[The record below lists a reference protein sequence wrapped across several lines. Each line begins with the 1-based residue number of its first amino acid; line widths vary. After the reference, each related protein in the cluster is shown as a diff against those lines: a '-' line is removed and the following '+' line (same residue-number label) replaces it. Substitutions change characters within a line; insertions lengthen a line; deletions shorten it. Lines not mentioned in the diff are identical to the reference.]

1 MCNRAHHPEGD
12 APFYSRHQP
21 VCAMIQPLKLSI
33 QEQQMKIGLA
43 GLPMSGKTSVFNM
56 ATRAKAQTRDYLA
69 QTDEINNGIIKVPDE
84 RIDHL
89 VTIFKP
95 KKTTYATVEF
105 TDIPGISNAESKS
118 ASKTLANIRSC
129 DAIMLVIRL
138 FASEEIPHIHNK
150 IDPVADLEELCLE
163 FIFSD
168 LEMVINKIERL
179 NKEMKAGKKP
189 ELIREMELMESLQKL
204 LESNRFISEF
214 TMTDE
219 QAHSLRGY
227 RFLTQKPL
235 LLVGNCSDDQFKSEA
250 DPAVQAFKEAC
261 KQRGWSPMLISAATE
276 MEISALSPEE
286 EAIFL
291 EEYGIK
297 ESGRNRLISEAYR
310 LLNYISFLTVGEDE
324 VRAWPLQCGTSAQKA
339 AGKIH
344 SDIERGFIRAEVVA
358 YKDFLARGTMAGV
371 KAAGLARLEGK
382 EYVVEDGDIINFRF
396 NV

>member
-1 MCNRAHHPEGD
+1 
-12 APFYSRHQP
+12 
-21 VCAMIQPLKLSI
+21 
-33 QEQQMKIGLA
+33 MKIGLA
-43 GLPMSGKTSVFNM
+43 GLPMSGKTSIFNM

-69 QTDEINNGIIKVPDE
+69 QTDEINNGIIKVPDA
-84 RIDHL
+84 RIDKL
-89 VTIFKP
+89 ATIFKP
-95 KKTTYATVEF
+95 KKTTFATVEF

-129 DAIMLVIRL
+129 DAIMLVVRL
-138 FASEEIPHIHNK
+138 FPGEEVPHIHNK
-150 IDPVADLEELCLE
+150 IDPAADLDELSLE

-168 LEMVINKIERL
+168 LEMIMNKIERL

-189 ELIREMELMESLQKL
+189 EMVREMELMERLRKT
-204 LESNRFISEF
+204 LEDNKFISTVEL
-214 TMTDE
+214 TE
-219 QAHSLRGY
+219 EEEHGLRGF

-235 LLVGNCSDDQFKSEA
+235 LLIGNCSDDQFLS
-250 DPAVQAFKEAC
+250 DSDSAVQSFKTAC
-261 KQRGWSPMLISAATE
+261 QERGWSPMLISAATE

-324 VRAWPLQCGTSAQKA
+324 VRAWPLQKGTSAQKA
-339 AGKIH
+339 AGRIH

-358 YKDFLARGTMAGV
+358 CKDFFEKGTMVAV
-371 KAAGLARLEGK
+371 KAAGLSRLEGK
-382 EYVVEDGDIINFRF
+382 EYIVEDGDIINFRF

>member
-1 MCNRAHHPEGD
+1 
-12 APFYSRHQP
+12 
-21 VCAMIQPLKLSI
+21 
-33 QEQQMKIGLA
+33 MKIGLA
-43 GLPMSGKTSVFNM
+43 GLPMSGKTSIFNM

-69 QTDEINNGIIKVPDE
+69 QTDEINNGVIKVPDH

-89 VTIFKP
+89 TTVFKP
-95 KKTTYATVEF
+95 KKTTLATVEF

-118 ASKTLANIRSC
+118 ASKTLANIRIC
-129 DAIMLVIRL
+129 DAIMLVVRL
-138 FASEEIPHIHNK
+138 FASEEIPHIHNRV
-150 IDPVADLEELCLE
+150 DPAADLEELCLE

-168 LEMVINKIERL
+168 LEMVTNKIERL
-179 NKEMKAGKKP
+179 NKEMKGVKKP
-189 ELIREMELMESLQKL
+189 EQVKELELMEVLRQKL
-204 LESNRFISEF
+204 EDNSFISELEL
-214 TMTDE
+214 TDE
-219 QAHSLRGY
+219 QAHSLRCY

-235 LLVGNCSDDQFKSEA
+235 LLVGNCSDEQFKSDS
-250 DPAVQAFKEAC
+250 DPAVKAFNEAC
-261 KQRGWSPMLISAATE
+261 QKRGWSPMLISAATE

-291 EEYGIK
+291 EEYGIT

-324 VRAWPLQCGTSAQKA
+324 VRAWPLQRGTTAQKA

-358 YKDFLARGTMAGV
+358 YKDFVEKGSMAAV
-371 KAAGLARLEGK
+371 KAAGLSRLEGK
-382 EYVVEDGDIINFRF
+382 EYIVEDGDIINFRF

>member
-1 MCNRAHHPEGD
+1 
-12 APFYSRHQP
+12 
-21 VCAMIQPLKLSI
+21 
-33 QEQQMKIGLA
+33 MKIGLA
-43 GLPMSGKTSVFNM
+43 GLPMSGKTSIFNM
-56 ATRAKAQTRDYLA
+56 ATRAKAQTRDYLV
-69 QTDEINNGIIKVPDE
+69 QTDEINSGIIKVPDA

-89 VTIFKP
+89 STIFKP

-105 TDIPGISNAESKS
+105 TDIPGISSSDNKS
-118 ASKTLANIRSC
+118 ASKILANIRTC

-138 FASEEIPHIHNK
+138 FESIEVPHIHDK
-150 IDPVADLEELCLE
+150 IDPAADVEELCLE

-168 LEMVINKIERL
+168 LEMVTNKIERL
-179 NKEMKAGKKP
+179 QKELRVVKKP
-189 ELIREMELMESLQKL
+189 EAAKELELMESLRQT
-204 LESNRFISEF
+204 LEDNKFISSLSMSE
-214 TMTDE
+214 E
-219 QAHSLRGY
+219 QLQSLRGY

-235 LLVGNCSDDQFKSEA
+235 LLVGNCSDTQFANA
-250 DPAVQAFKEAC
+250 DNKVTAFTDTC
-261 KQRGWSPMLISAATE
+261 QQRGWSPILISAATE
-276 MEISALSPEE
+276 MEISALSPDE

-297 ESGRNRLISEAYR
+297 ESGRNRLISEAYQ

-324 VRAWPLQCGTSAQKA
+324 VRAWPLQCGTTAHKA

-358 YKDFLARGTMAGV
+358 YSDFAEKGSMAAV

-382 EYVVEDGDIINFRF
+382 DYIVADGDIINFRF

>member
-1 MCNRAHHPEGD
+1 
-12 APFYSRHQP
+12 
-21 VCAMIQPLKLSI
+21 
-33 QEQQMKIGLA
+33 MKIGLA
-43 GLPMSGKTSVFNM
+43 GLPMSGKTSIFNM

-69 QTDEINNGIIKVPDE
+69 QTDEINTGIIKVPDN
-84 RIDHL
+84 RIDKL
-89 VTIFKP
+89 TEIFKP

-105 TDIPGISNAESKS
+105 TDIPGISSSENGST
-118 ASKTLANIRSC
+118 SKTLANIRTC
-129 DAIMLVIRL
+129 DAVLLVIRL
-138 FASEEIPHIHNK
+138 FGGEEVPHIHNK
-150 IDPVADLEELCLE
+150 IDPSADLEEICLE

-168 LEMVINKIERL
+168 LEMVTNKIERL
-179 NKEMKAGKKP
+179 NKEMKGVKKP
-189 ELIREMELMESLQKL
+189 EAVKELELMEQLKKA
-204 LESNRFISEF
+204 LEDNRFISDLELS
-214 TMTDE
+214 DE
-219 QAHSLRGY
+219 QLHSLRGF

-235 LLVGNCSDDQFKSEA
+235 LLIGNCTDDQFSNQSDA
-250 DPAVQAFKEAC
+250 AVVAFHKTCQE
-261 KQRGWSPMLISAATE
+261 RGWTPMLISAATE
-276 MEISALSPEE
+276 MEISGLSPEE

-324 VRAWPLQCGTSAQKA
+324 VRAWPLQRGTSAHKA

-358 YKDFLARGTMAGV
+358 YDDFINKGTMAAV

-382 EYVVEDGDIINFRF
+382 EYIVEDGDIINFRF

>member
-1 MCNRAHHPEGD
+1 
-12 APFYSRHQP
+12 
-21 VCAMIQPLKLSI
+21 
-33 QEQQMKIGLA
+33 MKIGLA
-43 GLPMSGKTSVFNM
+43 GLPMSGKTSIFNM
-56 ATRAKAQTRDYLA
+56 ATRAKAQTRDYLL
-69 QTDEINNGIIKVPDE
+69 QTDEINNGIIKVPDS
-84 RIDHL
+84 RIEYL
-89 VTIFKP
+89 TSIYKP

-118 ASKTLANIRSC
+118 ASKTLANIRTC
-129 DAIMLVIRL
+129 DAVMLVIRL
-138 FASEEIPHIHNK
+138 FQSQEVPHIHNR
-150 IDPVADLEELCLE
+150 IDPAADLEEICLE

-168 LEMVINKIERL
+168 LEMVTNKIERIK
-179 NKEMKAGKKP
+179 KEMKGVKKP
-189 ELIREMELMESLQKL
+189 EQVKELELMESLQKT
-204 LESNRFISEF
+204 LEDNKFISEMEL
-214 TMTDE
+214 TAE
-219 QAHSLRGY
+219 QAHGLRGF

-235 LLVGNCSDDQFKSEA
+235 MLIGNCSDEQFTDANDEK
-250 DPAVQAFKEAC
+250 VIAFFSSCKE
-261 KQRGWSPMLISAATE
+261 RGWSPMLISAATE

-324 VRAWPLQCGTSAQKA
+324 VRAWPLQQGTIAQKA

-358 YKDFLARGTMAGV
+358 YDDFVAKETMAAV

-382 EYVVEDGDIINFRF
+382 EYIVKDGDIINFRF

>member
-1 MCNRAHHPEGD
+1 
-12 APFYSRHQP
+12 
-21 VCAMIQPLKLSI
+21 
-33 QEQQMKIGLA
+33 MKIGLA
-43 GLPMSGKTSVFNM
+43 GLPMSGKTSIFNM
-56 ATRAKAQTRDYLA
+56 ATRAKAQTRDYLL
-69 QTDEINNGIIKVPDE
+69 QTDEVNNGIIKVPDS
-84 RIDHL
+84 RIEYL
-89 VTIFKP
+89 TGIYKP

-118 ASKTLANIRSC
+118 ASKTLANVRTC
-129 DAIMLVIRL
+129 DAVMLVIRL
-138 FASEEIPHIHNK
+138 FPSQDVPHIHNR
-150 IDPVADLEELCLE
+150 IDPAADLEEICLE

-168 LEMVINKIERL
+168 LEMVTNKIERIK
-179 NKEMKAGKKP
+179 KEMKGVKKP
-189 ELIREMELMESLQKL
+189 EQVKELELMESIQKT
-204 LESNRFISEF
+204 LEDNKFICEMEL
-214 TMTDE
+214 TPE
-219 QAHSLRGY
+219 QNHGLRGF

-235 LLVGNCSDDQFKSEA
+235 MLIGNCSDEQFSDENDEKIKAFFNSCSE
-250 DPAVQAFKEAC
+250 
-261 KQRGWSPMLISAATE
+261 RGWSPMLISAATE

-324 VRAWPLQCGTSAQKA
+324 VRAWPLQQGTIAQKA

-358 YKDFLARGTMAGV
+358 YDDFVAKETMVAV

-382 EYVVEDGDIINFRF
+382 EYIVKDGDIINFRF

>member
-1 MCNRAHHPEGD
+1 
-12 APFYSRHQP
+12 
-21 VCAMIQPLKLSI
+21 
-33 QEQQMKIGLA
+33 MKIGLA

-56 ATRAKAQTRDYLA
+56 ATRAKAQTRDYLS
-69 QTDEINNGIIKVPDE
+69 QTDEINSGIIKVPDA

-95 KKTTYATVEF
+95 KKTTFATVEF
-105 TDIPGISNAESKS
+105 TDIPGISSSETGS
-118 ASKTLANIRSC
+118 ASKILANIRSC
-129 DAIMLVIRL
+129 DAAMLVVRL
-138 FASEEIPHIHNK
+138 FASEEVPHIHNK
-150 IDPVADLEELCLE
+150 IDPAADLEEICLE

-168 LEMVINKIERL
+168 LEMVTNKIERL
-179 NKEMKAGKKP
+179 NKEMKGVKKP
-189 ELIREMELMESLQKL
+189 EAVRELELMETLRKHLEENRFLAEMEL
-204 LESNRFISEF
+204 SE
-214 TMTDE
+214 E
-219 QAHSLRGY
+219 QLHSLRGY

-235 LLVGNCSDDQFKSEA
+235 LLIGNCSDGQFNNPA
-250 DPAVQAFKEAC
+250 DHAVANFNKAC
-261 KQRGWSPMLISAATE
+261 MERGWSPMLISAATE

-358 YKDFLARGTMAGV
+358 YKDFVAKGTMVAV

-382 EYVVEDGDIINFRF
+382 EYIVEDGDIINFRF

>member
-1 MCNRAHHPEGD
+1 
-12 APFYSRHQP
+12 
-21 VCAMIQPLKLSI
+21 
-33 QEQQMKIGLA
+33 
-43 GLPMSGKTSVFNM
+43 M

-69 QTDEINNGIIKVPDE
+69 QTDEINNGIIKVPDS

-89 VTIFKP
+89 TTIFKP
-95 KKTTYATVEF
+95 KKTTFATVEF
-105 TDIPGISNAESKS
+105 TDIPGISSSESGS
-118 ASKTLANIRSC
+118 ASKTLANIRTC
-129 DAIMLVIRL
+129 DAIMLVLRL
-138 FASEEIPHIHNK
+138 FPSEEIPHIHDK
-150 IDPVADLEELCLE
+150 IDPAADLEEICLE

-168 LEMVINKIERL
+168 LEMVTNKIERL

-189 ELIREMELMESLQKL
+189 EIVRELELMDKL
-204 LESNRFISEF
+204 RQTLEENRFISEVE
-214 TMTDE
+214 MTDE
-219 QAHSLRGY
+219 QQHSLRGF

-235 LLVGNCSDDQFKSEA
+235 MLIGNCSDDQFKNA
-250 DPAVQAFKEAC
+250 KDPAVIAFNEAC
-261 KQRGWSPMLISAATE
+261 KARGWMPMLISAATE
-276 MEISALSPEE
+276 MEISGLSPEE

-291 EEYGIK
+291 EEYGIS

-324 VRAWPLQCGTSAQKA
+324 VRAWPLQRGTSAQKA

-358 YKDFLARGTMAGV
+358 YNDFVAKGTMAAV

-382 EYVVEDGDIINFRF
+382 EYIVEDGDIINFRF